1 MSSDFRRHI
10 PVALNLDLKSMCT
23 FYQFKTFRIKSVKFV
38 DILDFSVTDVAI
50 DNLPCISLGRENEY
64 RSALIDKNSLIFIE
78 NDKVYLKLGRDFWA
92 NYVELMNLSNKVCIE
107 INSKPI
113 KNKRVKFASVVCDN
127 TNRGRELLDIIY
139 SSQNDRVSFGFS
151 VVNKKES
158 SLVDSRIVEFKRGYN
173 NKLDAHSSYSALTK
187 DEIDIGVYRSNGY
200 HSSLGDR
207 IYGVDLIDIA
217 VIDSLIVPSDCK
229 ELVLYSSRKVQY
241 NGVKLRNLVIP
252 ANVKKIVFKASN
264 VSLSEVYLA
273 REFKLSALT
282 SLIFSYLSNSY
293 PLNITLKG
301 DMKSDLSKCKSL
313 DDVLKIK
320 VANKEISK
328 YLNIVAL

>member
-1 MSSDFRRHI
+1 MSEFYRSHI
-10 PVALNLDLKSMCT
+10 PVALNLDLKSMGT
-23 FYQFKTFRIKSVKFV
+23 FYQFRTFKIKSIKFV

-50 DNLPCISLGRENEY
+50 DNLACVQISKDNEY
-64 RSALIDKNSLIFIE
+64 SSTLIDKNSLIFIE
-78 NDKVYLKLGRDFWA
+78 DDRVYLRVGRNFGID
-92 NYVELMNLSNKVCIE
+92 YVELLNLSNRMCIE

-113 KNKRVKFASVVCDN
+113 KNKKVKFASIVCDS
-127 TNRGRELLDIIY
+127 TNRGRELIDIMY
-139 SSQNDRVSFGFS
+139 SSQNDKVSFGFS
-151 VVNKKES
+151 IVNEKES

-187 DEIDIGVYRSNGY
+187 DEIDIGVYNNNGY
-200 HSSLGDR
+200 HSSLGAR

-229 ELVLYSSRKVQY
+229 ELVLYSSRKSQY

-264 VSLSEVYLA
+264 VSLSDVYLA
-273 REFKLSALT
+273 RKFKLSALT
-282 SLIFSYLSNSY
+282 SLIFSYFSNSY

-313 DDVLKIK
+313 GDVLKIK

>member
-1 MSSDFRRHI
+1 MSEFYRSHI
-10 PVALNLDLKSMCT
+10 PVALNLDLKSMGT
-23 FYQFKTFRIKSVKFV
+23 FYQFRTFKIKSIKFV
-38 DILDFSVTDVAI
+38 DILYFSVTDVAI
-50 DNLPCISLGRENEY
+50 DNLDCVQISEDNEY
-64 RSALIDKNSLIFIE
+64 SSTLIDKNSLIFIE
-78 NDKVYLKLGRDFWA
+78 DDRVYLRVGRNFGID
-92 NYVELMNLSNKVCIE
+92 YVELLNLSNRMCIE

-113 KNKRVKFASVVCDN
+113 KNKKVKFASIVCDS
-127 TNRGRELLDIIY
+127 TNRGRELIDIMY
-139 SSQNDRVSFGFS
+139 SSQNDKVSVGFS
-151 VVNKKES
+151 IVNKKES

-187 DEIDIGVYRSNGY
+187 DEIDIGVCRSNGY
-200 HSSLGDR
+200 HSSLGAR

-229 ELVLYSSRKVQY
+229 ELVLYSSRKSQY

-264 VSLSEVYLA
+264 VSLSDVYLA
-273 REFKLSALT
+273 RKFKLSALT
-282 SLIFSYLSNSY
+282 SLIFSYFSNSY

>member
-1 MSSDFRRHI
+1 MSEFYRSHI
-10 PVALNLDLKSMCT
+10 PVALNLDLKSMGT
-23 FYQFKTFRIKSVKFV
+23 LYQFRTFKIKSIKFV

-50 DNLPCISLGRENEY
+50 DNLACVQISKDNEY
-64 RSALIDKNSLIFIE
+64 SSTLIDKNSLIFIE
-78 NDKVYLKLGRDFWA
+78 DDRVYLRVGLNFGID
-92 NYVELMNLSNKVCIE
+92 YVELLNLSNRMCIE

-113 KNKRVKFASVVCDN
+113 KNKKVKFASIVCDS
-127 TNRGRELLDIIY
+127 TNRGRELIDIMY

-151 VVNKKES
+151 VVNEKES

-200 HSSLGDR
+200 HSSLGAR

-229 ELVLYSSRKVQY
+229 ELVLYSSRKSQY

-264 VSLSEVYLA
+264 VSLSDVYLA
-273 REFKLSALT
+273 RKFKLNALT
-282 SLIFSYLSNSY
+282 SLIFSYFSNSY

-301 DMKSDLSKCKSL
+301 NMKGDLSKCKSL

>member
-1 MSSDFRRHI
+1 MSEFYRSHI
-10 PVALNLDLKSMCT
+10 PVALNLDLKSMGI
-23 FYQFKTFRIKSVKFV
+23 FYQFRTFKIKSIKFV
-38 DILDFSVTDVAI
+38 DILDFSVTEVAI
-50 DNLPCISLGRENEY
+50 DNLDCIQIGKDNEY
-64 RSALIDKNSLIFIE
+64 SSTLIDKNSLIFIE
-78 NDKVYLKLGRDFWA
+78 DDKVYLRVGRNFGID
-92 NYVELMNLSNKVCIE
+92 YVELLNLSNRICIE

-113 KNKRVKFASVVCDN
+113 KNKKVKFASIVCDN

-139 SSQNDRVSFGFS
+139 SSQNDKFSFGFS
-151 VVNKKES
+151 IVNEKES

-187 DEIDIGVYRSNGY
+187 DEIDIGVYNNNGY
-200 HSSLGDR
+200 RSSLGTR

-229 ELVLYSSRKVQY
+229 ELVMYSSRKSQY

-264 VSLSEVYLA
+264 VSLSDVYLA
-273 REFKLSALT
+273 RKFKLSALT
-282 SLIFSYLSNSY
+282 SLIFSYFSNSY
-293 PLNITLKG
+293 PLNITLKVN
-301 DMKSDLSKCKSL
+301 MKGDLSKCKSL
-313 DDVLKIK
+313 DDVLRIK

>member
-1 MSSDFRRHI
+1 MSEFYRSHI
-10 PVALNLDLKSMCT
+10 PVALNLDLKSMGI
-23 FYQFKTFRIKSVKFV
+23 FYQFRTFKIKSIKFV
-38 DILDFSVTDVAI
+38 DILDFSVTEVAI
-50 DNLPCISLGRENEY
+50 DSLACVQIGKDNEY
-64 RSALIDKNSLIFIE
+64 SSTLIDKNSLIFIE
-78 NDKVYLKLGRDFWA
+78 DDKVYLRVGRNFGID
-92 NYVELMNLSNKVCIE
+92 YVELLNLSNRICVE

-113 KNKRVKFASVVCDN
+113 KNKKVKFASIVCDN

-139 SSQNDRVSFGFS
+139 SSQNDKVSFGFS
-151 VVNKKES
+151 IVNEKES

-187 DEIDIGVYRSNGY
+187 DEIDIGVYNSNGY
-200 HSSLGDR
+200 CSSLGTR

-229 ELVLYSSRKVQY
+229 ELVLYSSRKSQY
-241 NGVKLRNLVIP
+241 NGAKLRNLVIP

-264 VSLSEVYLA
+264 VSLSDVYLA
-273 REFKLSALT
+273 RKFKLSALT
-282 SLIFSYLSNSY
+282 SLIFSYFSNSY

-301 DMKSDLSKCKSL
+301 NMKGDLSKCKSL
-313 DDVLKIK
+313 DDVLRIK

>member
-1 MSSDFRRHI
+1 MSEFYRSHI
-10 PVALNLDLKSMCT
+10 PVALNLDLKSMGT
-23 FYQFKTFRIKSVKFV
+23 FYQFRTFKIKSIKFA
-38 DILDFSVTDVAI
+38 DILDFSVTEVAI
-50 DNLPCISLGRENEY
+50 DNLACVQISKDSEY
-64 RSALIDKNSLIFIE
+64 SSTLIDKNSLIFIE
-78 NDKVYLKLGRDFWA
+78 DDRVYLRVGCNFGID
-92 NYVELMNLSNKVCIE
+92 YVELLNLSNRICIE

-113 KNKRVKFASVVCDN
+113 KNKKVKFASIVCDN
-127 TNRGRELLDIIY
+127 TNRGRELIDIMY

-151 VVNKKES
+151 IVNEKES

-200 HSSLGDR
+200 HSSLGAR

-229 ELVLYSSRKVQY
+229 ELVLYSSRKSQY

-264 VSLSEVYLA
+264 VSLSDVYLD
-273 REFKLSALT
+273 RKFKLSALT
-282 SLIFSYLSNSY
+282 SLIFSYFSNSY

-301 DMKSDLSKCKSL
+301 NMKGDLSKCKSL

>member
-1 MSSDFRRHI
+1 MSEFYRSHI
-10 PVALNLDLKSMCT
+10 PVALNLDLKSMGT
-23 FYQFKTFRIKSVKFV
+23 FYQFRTFKIKSIKFV
-38 DILDFSVTDVAI
+38 DILDFSVTEVAI
-50 DNLPCISLGRENEY
+50 DNLACVQISKDNEY
-64 RSALIDKNSLIFIE
+64 SSTLIDKNSLIFIE
-78 NDKVYLKLGRDFWA
+78 DDRVYLRVGRNFGID
-92 NYVELMNLSNKVCIE
+92 YVELLNLSNRMCIE

-113 KNKRVKFASVVCDN
+113 KNKKVKFASIVCDS
-127 TNRGRELLDIIY
+127 TNRGRELIDIIY

-151 VVNKKES
+151 IVNEKES
-158 SLVDSRIVEFKRGYN
+158 NLIDSRIIEFKRGYN
-173 NKLDAHSSYSALTK
+173 NKLDAYSSYSALTK

-200 HSSLGDR
+200 HSSLGTR
-207 IYGVDLIDIA
+207 VYGLDLIDIA

-229 ELVLYSSRKVQY
+229 ELVLYSSRKSQY

-264 VSLSEVYLA
+264 VSLSDVYLV
-273 REFKLSALT
+273 RKFKLSALT
-282 SLIFSYLSNSY
+282 SLIFSYFSNSY